1 MQDYLLWVF
10 GTVQVRNVGLFF
22 IPLFISW
29 MTVYCNCY
37 LNVLCTVII
46 AKFNFYKVISCT
58 FSFLLNWS
66 FKHFYFLSMLLN
78 IVLLHLLKNQLQ
90 YKEKC
95 GILGYQTGGLDL
107 RRGTPWEWGRS
118 AATTTQ
124 DSLRTT
130 MEVVLGHHPILT
142 WKLNLG
148 LYFIILHID

>member
-1 MQDYLLWVF
+1 MLVYFLYLCSYPEWLSIVIV
-10 GTVQVRNVGLFF
+10 TY
-22 IPLFISW
+22 
-29 MTVYCNCY
+29 MYC
-37 LNVLCTVII
+37 VII

-66 FKHFYFLSMLLN
+66 FKHFYFLSVLLN
-78 IVLLHLLKNQLQ
+78 FVLLHLLKNQLQ

-107 RRGTPWEWGRS
+107 RRETPWEWGRS

-130 MEVVLGHHPILT
+130 MEVVLGHHPIHT

-148 LYFIILHID
+148 LYFIILHIN